1 VNYNDVVSSN
11 STFVL
16 MLVLSRLCC
25 TEIMRKDNIPVTV
38 RRLKCLKLLGLLK
51 SAVLVAF

>member
-1 VNYNDVVSSN
+1 MNYNDVVSSN

-25 TEIMRKDNIPVTV
+25 IEIMRKDNIPVTV